1 MERSIP
7 KSEWPDGWP
16 AAEGS
21 DIVLAWNG
29 SRLYLEGHRAGQR
42 RAHRR
47 AHTCSALAHKGH
59 TCRAHLPP
67 QCSTKR
73 GKPAAMPHC
82 CCMPHQSASTQNS
95 SSLSSL
101 RRHACRSPHRC
112 PPTGGLCL
120 AFSSSARNLAA
131 LRPNRMLMAARS
143 MHGQRCPL
151 GRSQRCSSSSP
162 PALHR
167 ALPLFSQPQRSEPA
181 PGSAAKAWVRCLSCN
196 TRHHARRPLLRP
208 PGRAPGLHGH
218 RCRQARLEGGWQ
230 APWRAGAAHAG
241 RRPPPPVGA
250 APEAHQP
257 LLHTNLPRPFLARP
271 AARELKQARA
281 PAAEVATARRQPTTT
296 VSSCR
301 RRSGGAGISPR
312 PIRLLLRACPALPCS
327 PALACVPACT

>member
-1 MERSIP
+1 MLRAVSSWLRHRTACFELT
-7 KSEWPDGWP
+7 
-16 AAEGS
+16 AAACLPLS
-21 DIVLAWNG
+21 PPLPTK
-29 SRLYLEGHRAGQR
+29 R
-42 RAHRR
+42 RALPSAGHCKQSGRPPPQPN
-47 AHTCSALAHKGH
+47 AHGRQVDARSAL
-59 TCRAHLPP
+59 L
-67 QCSTKR
+67 
-73 GKPAAMPHC
+73 
-82 CCMPHQSASTQNS
+82 
-95 SSLSSL
+95 LI
-101 RRHACRSPHRC
+101 
-112 PPTGGLCL
+112 
-120 AFSSSARNLAA
+120 
-131 LRPNRMLMAARS
+131 
-143 MHGQRCPL
+143 

-181 PGSAAKAWVRCLSCN
+181 PGSAAKARVGCLSCN

-257 LLHTNLPRPFLARP
+257 LLHTNLPRPFPARP

-301 RRSGGAGISPR
+301 RRSGGAGIFPR